1 MTTKINYV
9 ETPKFQ
15 KDFKKLKKKFKSLPK
30 DLKLAK
36 KNAIELCHLHQTDNQ
51 SVFPIPDFCDQQ
63 VKIYKLKKFRCQT
76 LKGKGVKSGIRLIYA
91 FHSLQNKIVFIEI
104 YFKGDKQ
111 NENKQRIKQYL
122 KSIKL

>member
-9 ETPKFQ
+9 ETPRFQ

-36 KNAIELCHLHQTDNQ
+36 KNAIELCHLHRTDNQ
-51 SVFPIPDFCDQQ
+51 SVFPIPDFYDQQ

-76 LKGKGVKSGIRLIYA
+76 LKGKGVKSGIRITYA
-91 FHSLQNKIVFIEI
+91 YHPDNKVVLIEI
-104 YFKGDKQ
+104 YFKGDKE
-111 NENKQRIKQYL
+111 NEDKNRIKQYL